1 MALMKACGFL
11 EWEETRVPREKPC
24 DQESEIH
31 NVLLRKMD
39 MLANQN
45 ELILLKLD
53 EVLAE
58 KSKECTARINKS
70 KKSMYQQKLSEAKNL
85 HWTIKDRSGN
95 SLKHNSN
102 ENSQMTEHILS
113 FVKGM
118 YPSAQNGVIMVSIE
132 RYFESL
138 KQKEHKNL
146 TEKTEHHKEKMMRY
160 SRKKRKMT
168 SRIAALNEKRSYS
181 EEKKKKVREALRVD
195 MMSSEEENIS
205 GDEACFLVKD
215 IPWRSEE
222 FSSIMKELDQKTIN
236 CRHQSQGGFM

>member
-1 MALMKACGFL
+1 
-11 EWEETRVPREKPC
+11 
-24 DQESEIH
+24 
-31 NVLLRKMD
+31 
-39 MLANQN
+39 MLAKQN

-58 KSKECTARINKS
+58 KSKECTARISKS
-70 KKSMYQQKLSEAKNL
+70 KQVNVPAEIKSAVHDGYKCGSEAKNL
-85 HWTIKDRSGN
+85 NGTIKDRSGN

-146 TEKTEHHKEKMMRY
+146 TGKTEHHKEKMMRY

-168 SRIAALNEKRSYS
+168 SRIAALNEKRSFS

-222 FSSIMKELDQKTIN
+222 FSSIVKELDQKTTKMQTPKSRRLYVKRIKGTLVTTRPKPN
-236 CRHQSQGGFM
+236 LAANVQWAVK